1 VEEKETH
8 LMPQRSGERETG
20 WQLPS
25 SLDTLIAADHAVRF
39 VAAYLDGLDATDWSH
54 LGIDRNPKDRG
65 APRYHPTVLLGIWLW
80 GFMQGVRSSRKL
92 EAACVEVLSYRWLSG
107 QQTPDHN
114 TLWRFYQAHRA
125 GMRYLLTH
133 SVQMAVRAGLVDLAL
148 QAIDGTK
155 IAGTAAKDRTY
166 DQPGLDH
173 LIDRLE
179 QAIAD
184 LEAQNTTGGEGA
196 PPRLPQELASK
207 EALLERVRQAKA
219 ELAPGERINL
229 TDREARFMKGR
240 GGYLVGYNA
249 QAVVSPLQE
258 TVTGSS
264 GMLIT
269 AADVSDEPDDHVQ
282 LLPLLEQA
290 AATTG
295 QRAAVTVA
303 DGGYHSGANLLATR
317 TRRVVMPEANRRIL
331 DTPYHKDRF
340 TYDAVQDTYTCPE
353 GQTLTFRGTKLD
365 GDAVYRGKGERC
377 RICPAFG
384 ICTTDQRQ
392 GRSLRVSPA
401 EFALRSHRVWM
412 ATAEA
417 KDLYR
422 RRKELV
428 EPVFGIL
435 KEQQRARRFLLRGM
449 AGVQAEWSLMATTF
463 NLRTLARLW
472 RQQPGL
478 VSSGVVTP

>member
-54 LGIDRNPKDRG
+54 LGIDRNPKARG
-65 APRYHPTVLLGIWLW
+65 APRYHPKVLLSIWLW

-155 IAGTAAKDRTY
+155 VAGNASRDRTY
-166 DQPGLDH
+166 DQPGLDR
-173 LIDRLE
+173 LIERLE
-179 QAIAD
+179 GAIAD
-184 LEAQNTTGGEGA
+184 LEAQNATGGEGA
-196 PPRLPQELASK
+196 PPRLPPELASK

-219 ELAPGERINL
+219 DLEPGARINL
-229 TDREARFMKGR
+229 TDREARLMRGR
-240 GGYLVGYNA
+240 HGYVIGYNA
-249 QAVVSPLQE
+249 QAVVSPLHE
-258 TVTGSS
+258 TATGSN

-269 AADVSDEPDDHVQ
+269 AVDVVDEPDDHRQ
-282 LLPLLEQA
+282 LVPMLEA
-290 AATTG
+290 AIRNT
-295 QRAAVTVA
+295 RHKDVMTVA

-317 TRRVVMPEANRRIL
+317 GHQVVMPEANRRIL
-331 DTPYHKDRF
+331 DGPYHKDRF
-340 TYDAVQDTYTCPE
+340 TYDAAPDTYTCPE
-353 GQTLTFRGTKLD
+353 GQTLTFRGTKQNEER
-365 GDAVYRGKGERC
+365 VYRGKGEHC
-377 RICPAFG
+377 RRCPAFG

-392 GRSLRVSPA
+392 GRSLGISPA
-401 EFALRSHRVWM
+401 ESVLRAHRVWM
-412 ATAEA
+412 ASAEA
-417 KDLYR
+417 KDVYR

-435 KEQQRARRFLLRGM
+435 KEQQGAWRFLLRGL
-449 AGVQAEWSLMATTF
+449 AGVQAEWALLAAAL

-472 RQQPGL
+472 HRRPVWRL
-478 VSSGVVTP
+478 TMAVAP